1 MAYTQAFLRGY
12 CPAGFDCVN
21 KHTFVCQPFAATGVC
36 PNRARCRFHHP
47 ESHHSHAGAYRPC
60 SPGTGLVYCLAKL
73 IERCS
78 DGAGDQGA

>member
-36 PNRARCRFHHP
+36 PNRARCRFPHP